1 MTTPDVVL
9 VTIADVATL
18 APLLDADPPVFSIPA
33 DARETPFLL
42 CDYDKLDPVQGALKK
57 AKLTALPLHGDELS
71 GVPVAIAG
79 ELRAVAGNVVASLD
93 NGGALFATNAVII
106 AYGATVAAVQAAL
119 AKAKIAAVPVRTLL
133 EARPQQSEAEAIE
146 RIKNGLEYVEEPWI
160 EPLLAYVRG
169 ERSLSFADYS
179 DDCEDLGETALGA
192 LGPAIEQWNP
202 TIAERCVRLFLQEKK
217 DSVWLRGDDARP
229 ALGVDRESLFVS
241 MLLRAGASE
250 PRALAVALAA
260 VEGPHTL
267 TRALVAQP
275 EKLRAVFD
283 ASPANAFDLTAAI
296 GLWKH
301 AFESS
306 PTWRA
311 HVTALLAAHHPALG
325 ASFLYEVS
333 KTFTAQIDRAH
344 LEHAARTDT
353 DNAEKLQWA
362 GAQLEEEDPKRHAGA
377 LAFVLETWAR
387 HVEPGRYGAQ
397 VEAML
402 RNEKRPLVF
411 DAVWLSFVTMLE
423 RNPANPFDDSSGFYT
438 FVYSVAKMRNPPK
451 PIAARLAAW
460 LAANPKLLGGSL
472 TKALQ
477 KKAGTAPAK
486 KPAPYDNSDLD
497 GLDDALVKGIEAARK
512 KSWDAE
518 VKLPKGASAAA
529 IEKAEKALGCAL
541 PDDVREFYLRHDGA
555 GNDEC
560 FNGCLLYSIERAVK
574 QRATLES
581 YAKDGAHAI
590 DPSWLPLT
598 DDGGGNH
605 HCVVLSGKNAG
616 QIMDFDHE
624 TGPGRKISA
633 RFATLLQKARWSE

>member
-18 APLLDADPPVFSIPA
+18 APLLDSKPAVFSLPP
-33 DARETPFLL
+33 DARDTPFLL
-42 CDYDKLDPVQGALKK
+42 CDYDQSDAVQAALEK
-57 AKLTALPLHGDELS
+57 ARITALPRHGDELA
-71 GVPVAIAG
+71 GVPEALAG
-79 ELRAVAGNVVASLD
+79 ELRAVAGNVTASLD
-93 NGGALFATNAVII
+93 NSAKLFSTNVVII
-106 AYGATVAAVQAAL
+106 AHGATVATAQAAL
-119 AKAKIAAVPVRTLL
+119 TKAKISHAHVRTLI

-146 RIKNGLEYVEEPWI
+146 LVMGGLEYVDEQWI
-160 EPLLAYVRG
+160 EPLRAYVRG
-169 ERSLSFADYS
+169 EKPLTFAEYGE
-179 DDCEDLGETALGA
+179 DCEDLGETALGA
-192 LGPAIEQWNP
+192 LGPAVELWNP
-202 TIAERCVRLFLQEKK
+202 VIAERCVRLFLQEKK
-217 DSVWLRGDDARP
+217 DSVWLRGDDAPR

-241 MLLRAGASE
+241 MMLRAGASE
-250 PRALAVALAA
+250 PRALAVAASS
-260 VEGPHTL
+260 VDGPHTL

-283 ASPANAFDLTAAI
+283 VSPTSAFELTAAI
-296 GLWKH
+296 GMWKH

-306 PTWRA
+306 PTWNA
-311 HVTALLAAHHPALG
+311 HVSALLAAHHPALG
-325 ASFLYEVS
+325 AAFLYEVS
-333 KTFTAQIDRAH
+333 KTFTDQIDRAH

-362 GAQLEEEDPKRHAGA
+362 AAQLEEADPKRHEGA
-377 LAFVLETWAR
+377 LSFALETWAK

-397 VEAML
+397 VESML

-423 RNPANPFDDSSGFYT
+423 RNPSNPFDDSSGFYT
-438 FVYSVAKMRNPPK
+438 FVHSVAKMRNPPK
-451 PIAARLAAW
+451 PVAARLASW
-460 LAANPKLLGGSL
+460 LASNPKLLGGSL
-472 TKALQ
+472 TKSLQ

-497 GLDDALVKGIEAARK
+497 GLDEALVKGIEAARK

-518 VKLPKGASAAA
+518 VKLPKGASEAA

-541 PDDVREFYLRHDGA
+541 PDDVREFYLRHNGA